1 MRNRWTRLAMVP
13 LVLVLATGSDK
24 GASEYEVRT
33 FDIDGTANEMR
44 QALALVR
51 PYVDE
56 DRGSVSTGLGAITVR
71 ETPDNLDRIARVLA
85 DLGYPETTPP
95 SFSLQFQ
102 LVEANGTSES
112 DQAIADLVGELRK
125 TLRFDFY
132 SLVGEAQIAVMPG
145 ANFDQVLRTPTV
157 VYSIVGG
164 LKRSGSGYA
173 LSLILDGTDSFLG
186 GLRTNVG
193 IRKGQTLV
201 LGTVPVEGSAT
212 LLLVVKLTEA

>member
-1 MRNRWTRLAMVP
+1 MVP

-145 ANFDQVLRTPTV
+145 ANFEQVLRTPTAK
-157 VYSIVGG
+157 YDIRGR
-164 LKRSGSGYA
+164 LLEWSGSGYT
-173 LSLILDGTDSFLG
+173 LSLTLSGNYVKEESADSYLG
-186 GLRTNVG
+186 GLKTYVG